1 MTPEQVIAS
10 LQQQYAN
17 VQPFN
22 PMNPYGPGWGEG
34 GAPEF
39 MRGEYTSGDLTGF
52 TPNNNGGY
60 SGPLTPNFDPSYE
73 GGKYGQYR
81 GTFSAD
87 GTLDPASVV
96 FSPEE
101 RSGSFVSE
109 NMLPLTLAVM
119 GGVGGANWLGYI
131 GSGSGA
137 APAVGG
143 AGGFSGAASGAGAA
157 GTGITEALGAGTGFS
172 GAAGAG
178 LAGGGVDLAGLGLG
192 GTGTF
197 GELTG
202 ATMLTGGGVA
212 PALTTGAGGVTAGLG
227 AAGAAAGGGGAGS
240 VLGSI
245 VDGLGGTKGIAT
257 GLGAL
262 AGLAGS
268 GDKTSTSETSVPAW
282 LQPYGQD
289 LVQRGQ
295 DYAQQGFQNFG
306 GQRFAGPN
314 QAQQNAWEMVNQ
326 AANNPTS
333 QQGQAETAYQSL
345 LSGNTPTYANG
356 AQVNNQYIG
365 QTTPGASNQYIGQQT
380 GSNVL
385 GLAQGNVNP
394 YLDKQTQ
401 QIGPLGQMNLAQS
414 TTNVGKNA
422 LLGMNNPYLQNSI
435 DASVGDITR
444 NFNNTINPQLDRMAR
459 ASGSFGNSGVEQ
471 ARQEAGRTLA
481 SQIGRTS
488 NDMRMTDYAL
498 QAQLGEGDVNRQVNT
513 SLADATRN
521 LGASKDMQTFNIG
534 NDFQRQ
540 ALNAGYNAGDITRN
554 LSGYNTQQGNVLNA
568 GMYDTTSR
576 QNDLGRNSTLTQGM
590 NQFNST
596 LGQNDLGRNTQYMGQ
611 QQLFNANQGNFDI
624 LNGLNTWNN
633 SQNRIASTLP
643 QWQGFAEQ
651 PYRAAN
657 AMGTV
662 GQQMNNYAQQ
672 PLDFQFQEFMRQ
684 QADPAS
690 RLGVYGTAYNTA
702 RGGNQVNTQQT
713 GSNPAAGL
721 IGGAASGM
729 GLYNLFTNQRY

>member
-1 MTPEQVIAS
+1 MALPDLSGMSQAQAIAA
-10 LQQQYAN
+10 LQQYYAQSGQLSPQDPYAGSGFTQDPQFSQG
-17 VQPFN
+17 VQPA
-22 PMNPYGPGWGEG
+22 YGNDKISGLSPTASG
-34 GAPEF
+34 GF
-39 MRGEYTSGDLTGF
+39 SGA
-52 TPNNNGGY
+52 
-60 SGPLTPNFDPSYE
+60 LTPSFDPMTA
-73 GGKYGQYR
+73 GGQYGQYR
-81 GTFSAD
+81 GEFDAQGNLIPS
-87 GTLDPASVV
+87 SVQ
-96 FSPEE
+96 FGQDQ
-101 RSGSFVSE
+101 RHNGWISE
-109 NMLPLTLAVM
+109 NMPLVTLAAM
-119 GGVGGANWLGYI
+119 AGP
-131 GSGSGA
+131 A
-137 APAVGG
+137 AYSMFGPG
-143 AGGFSGAASGAGAA
+143 AGSAGWVSGESLPAGAMVGTDAAGFSGAATAPTMA
-157 GTGITEALGAGTGFS
+157 TG
-172 GAAGAG
+172 
-178 LAGGGVDLAGLGLG
+178 VG
-192 GTGTF
+192 GTGAGSGIGTSMIGEF
-197 GELTG
+197 GPG
-202 ATMLTGGGVA
+202 M
-212 PALTTGAGGVTAGLG
+212 GAGVSDIIP
-227 AAGAAAGGGGAGS
+227 AAGGGGGI
-240 VLGSI
+240 GSI
-245 VDGLGGTKGIAT
+245 INGLGGAKGIAT

-326 AANNPTS
+326 AANNPTA